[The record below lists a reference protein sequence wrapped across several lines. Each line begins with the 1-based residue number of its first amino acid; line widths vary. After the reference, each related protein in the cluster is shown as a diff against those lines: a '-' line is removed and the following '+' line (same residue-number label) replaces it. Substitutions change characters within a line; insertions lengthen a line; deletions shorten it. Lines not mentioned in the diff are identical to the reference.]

1 MIVTC
6 ETTSTC
12 AHHATVMLRRLAGRD
27 WQVVIGIESHAQIK
41 SRHKLFSQ
49 GKNQGASPNSAVA
62 VLDAAFPGTL
72 PVCFLF
78 VFLLLCSLSPDTQS
92 LMRRLGSAHCNCA
105 PMLHSTPL
113 LIRPKTLLL
122 LRSPSRLPN
131 HPAIRSA
138 LPLTPIH
145 PFTLFLAPLAK
156 HGLLSIPGTSP
167 IRIKQIQLEQ
177 VSLSP
182 SPYPFP

>member
-1 MIVTC
+1 MHRLKVD
-6 ETTSTC
+6 TSYFRSAKTKEP
-12 AHHATVMLRRLAGRD
+12 LRIL
-27 WQVVIGIESHAQIK
+27 QLLSSMQLSLELSLYVFC
-41 SRHKLFSQ
+41 L
-49 GKNQGASPNSAVA
+49 
-62 VLDAAFPGTL
+62 
-72 PVCFLF
+72 
-78 VFLLLCSLSPDTQS
+78 FLLLCSLSPDTQS

-105 PMLHSTPL
+105 PVLHSTPL

-167 IRIKQIQLEQ
+167 PIRIKQIQLEQ
-177 VSLSP
+177 VCLSP

>member
-27 WQVVIGIESHAQIK
+27 WQAVIGIESHAQIK

-49 GKNQGASPNSAVA
+49 RKNQGASPNSAVA

-78 VFLLLCSLSPDTQS
+78 VFIVVLTFSRHSIPHASTWLCALQLRSSAPFNPTPHSTENTTFTPISLSAT
-92 LMRRLGSAHCNCA
+92 
-105 PMLHSTPL
+105 
-113 LIRPKTLLL
+113 K
-122 LRSPSRLPN
+122 SPSNTVSSPT
-131 HPAIRSA
+131 HPHS
-138 LPLTPIH
+138 
-145 PFTLFLAPLAK
+145 PF
-156 HGLLSIPGTSP
+156 HSLLSAP
-167 IRIKQIQLEQ
+167 R
-177 VSLSP
+177 
-182 SPYPFP
+182 

>member
-49 GKNQGASPNSAVA
+49 RKNQGASPNSAVA

-78 VFLLLCSLSPDTQS
+78 FLLLCSLSPDTQS

-105 PMLHSTPL
+105 PVLHSTPL